1 MLYKRSM
8 LMLSQPVRYLINGL
22 VATAIHFLVLT
33 INLKLLGWS
42 SAGLSNLVAS
52 TFGICASFVGSRYFV
67 FQHSSEALLAQ
78 IYRFILL
85 YLTIALIHGALLYI
99 WVDVYS
105 LNYIL
110 GFGVA
115 TVMQVLFSYFGNK
128 FMVFK
133 V

>member
-1 MLYKRSM
+1 MLFNQSM
-8 LMLSQPVRYLINGL
+8 LEFSQPTRYLINGL

-33 INLKLLGWS
+33 INIKLLGWS

-52 TFGICASFVGSRYFV
+52 IFGIFSSFIGSRYFV
-67 FQHSSEALLAQ
+67 FQHSSEVLWVQ

-85 YLTIALIHGALLYI
+85 YLAIALLHGALLYI

-115 TVMQVLFSYFGNK
+115 TAMQVLFSYVGNK

>member
-1 MLYKRSM
+1 MLCKQS
-8 LMLSQPVRYLINGL
+8 LSMLSQPVRYLINGL
-22 VATAIHFLVLT
+22 AATAIHFLVLT
-33 INLKLLGWS
+33 INLKYLNWS

-52 TFGICASFVGSRYFV
+52 VFGICASFIGSRYFV
-67 FQHSSEALLAQ
+67 FQNSSESLLDQ

-85 YLTIALIHGALLYI
+85 YLSIALLHGALMYL
-99 WVDVYS
+99 WVDMYA

-115 TVMQVLFSYFGNK
+115 TAMQVLFSYFGNK
-128 FMVFK
+128 LMVFK